1 MVIAWWCS
9 WVVWTARGKGGGKL
23 VWQVR
28 ENARYFGR
36 FIYSP
41 HDLLVVS
48 VRPLGMRLFL
58 ELQGLRRAGL
68 TSAGCF
74 RAIKR
79 ASEYRWKEGGL
90 LQCCFLRMSGLLLA
104 VDIFFRAAPLLSSL
118 VDIWLLEDMLLHRDI
133 PYINKAVSD
142 TLMVCFSNTRCRS
155 LFIHSVFFLHPMYA
169 EHWTIWRYAIA
180 SRCFVFNGN
189 GLLLDQWRGYVLVE
203 G

>member
-1 MVIAWWCS
+1 
-9 WVVWTARGKGGGKL
+9 
-23 VWQVR
+23 
-28 ENARYFGR
+28 
-36 FIYSP
+36 
-41 HDLLVVS
+41 
-48 VRPLGMRLFL
+48 
-58 ELQGLRRAGL
+58 
-68 TSAGCF
+68 
-74 RAIKR
+74 
-79 ASEYRWKEGGL
+79 
-90 LQCCFLRMSGLLLA
+90 MSGLNSQRERRWQASMASTWERTLFWA
-104 VDIFFRAAPLLSSL
+104 FHIFTTWLISSLRAPLRYAPILGASRSETCRVNIGGL
-118 VDIWLLEDMLLHRDI
+118 FPGYQACKWVQMKGRWIIAMLFLTNVWIITSCLYLLLGCSFVVFLGGNLLLEDMLLHRDI